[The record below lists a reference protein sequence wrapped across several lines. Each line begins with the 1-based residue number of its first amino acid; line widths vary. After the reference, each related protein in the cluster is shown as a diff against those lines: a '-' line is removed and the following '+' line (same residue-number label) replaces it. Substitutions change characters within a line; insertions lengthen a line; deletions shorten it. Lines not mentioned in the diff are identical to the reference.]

1 MFFDNIN
8 DIVKI
13 AKSTNCGVFVVPKNT
28 EVEIKNALILKPE
41 EKSTSTIEQVHNT
54 MDTLKTRQNFD
65 RFIVI
70 RPAEMMT
77 AEAANAIL
85 KNLEEPQEKVHF
97 VLITEAVSALLP
109 TIRSRA
115 EIYVWRGGVTKISEI
130 KADEKVKAV
139 AKKLL
144 VAKPADLVELA
155 EEICKKKDGV
165 RGYALSVLAVAVE
178 MAYKSYFL
186 TEKPAF
192 LSKSPGFLTAY
203 EKISANGHVK
213 LHLVADL
220 V

>member
-1 MFFDNIN
+1 MFFD
-8 DIVKI
+8 DISDISKI
-13 AKSTNCGVFVVPKNT
+13 ARETNCSIFVVPKNT

-41 EKSTSTIEQVHNT
+41 EKSTITIEQVHNM

-65 RFIVI
+65 RFIII
-70 RPAEMMT
+70 RPAELLT
-77 AEAANAIL
+77 DAAANAIL

-97 VLITEAVSALLP
+97 VLIVSAISALLP

-130 KADEKVKAV
+130 NADEKVKAV

-144 VAKPADLVELA
+144 VAKSADLVDLA

-186 TEKPAF
+186 TEKSVF
-192 LSKSPGFLTAY
+192 LSKIPGLVKAY
-203 EKISANGHVK
+203 ESVSSNGHVK